1 MTEQARSECKT
12 KNALPLCLPLQT
24 PPDRFGYE
32 HFGECSKRD
41 NNRYIEANFCVATSS
56 SEAIPMRT
64 FLLRYSVA
72 VQIAAGQV
80 HETVHTLSIGK
91 RQTKMTLACAFLG

>member
-1 MTEQARSECKT
+1 MQDEKCIT
-12 KNALPLCLPLQT
+12 ALFAIANH
-24 PPDRFGYE
+24 PDRFGYE

-91 RQTKMTLACAFLG
+91 RQTKMTLAWQKRSP